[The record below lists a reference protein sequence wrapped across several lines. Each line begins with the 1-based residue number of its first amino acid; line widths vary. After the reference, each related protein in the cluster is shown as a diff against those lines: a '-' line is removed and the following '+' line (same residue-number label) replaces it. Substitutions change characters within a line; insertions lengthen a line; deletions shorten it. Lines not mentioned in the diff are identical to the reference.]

1 MNEKVAALQRELGV
15 VYFEILAKLVPGDTT
30 LNQLRVLGYIALRS
44 GPRQSPACHKEICA
58 ALKMPRTTVDRAIS
72 IFLKM
77 GIISEHVDLD
87 DGRKRLS
94 LVNKDYP
101 GLESHIRRLKEMVSR
116 IGHTE

>member
-1 MNEKVAALQRELGV
+1 MNEKLAALQRELGV

-30 LNQLRVLGYIALRS
+30 LNQLRVLGYISLRS
-44 GPRQSPACHKEICA
+44 GLHQSPACHKEICA
-58 ALKMPRTTVDRAIS
+58 TLKMPRTTVDRAIS

-101 GLESHIRRLKEMVSR
+101 GLESYTRRIKEMASR

>member
-1 MNEKVAALQRELGV
+1 MNEKLTALQRELSV
-15 VYFEILAKLVPGDTT
+15 VYFEIIAKLVPGDTT
-30 LNQLRVLGYIALRS
+30 LNQLRVLGYISLQS
-44 GPRQSPACHKEICA
+44 GSHQSPACHKEICD

-101 GLESHIRRLKEMVSR
+101 GLESHIRRIKEMVSR
-116 IGHTE
+116 IDTTE